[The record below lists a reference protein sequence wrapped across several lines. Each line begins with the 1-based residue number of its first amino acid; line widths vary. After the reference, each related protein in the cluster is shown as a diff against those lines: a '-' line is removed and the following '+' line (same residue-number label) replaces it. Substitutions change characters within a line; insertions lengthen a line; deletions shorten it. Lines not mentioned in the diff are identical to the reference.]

1 MELILIRHGLPEKV
15 IRSDGGAADPNL
27 SEQGHRQAAQ
37 VADYLKD
44 EQIHRLYSSPMR
56 RAVQTAEPISKTLD
70 LLIEQRD
77 GVAEYDQMPTNIS
90 PWSSLKRKL
99 RGLVAVN
106 AGRHGWRRL

>member
-70 LLIEQRD
+70 LLIEKTEITPLIRCNLLRRMTF
-77 GVAEYDQMPTNIS
+77 VFYDKPC
-90 PWSSLKRKL
+90 WHE
-99 RGLVAVN
+99 A
-106 AGRHGWRRL
+106 